1 MLPWAALLGTL
12 GLNFRQHLHG
22 KPTICSVT
30 RRALCRTRHP
40 YAAFAL
46 FAGCGLGWLVPHLLR
61 PIAALLTT
69 DDTEA

>member
-12 GLNFRQHLHG
+12 GLNYRQHRHG

-40 YAAFAL
+40 YAAFGVGTVA
-46 FAGCGLGWLVPHLLR
+46 FCAWFWPHLLR
-61 PIAALLTT
+61 PIRDLLT
-69 DDTEA
+69 D